1 MTTGLIKDK
10 QLAPLDKDQIEAFI
24 RGDEA
29 AFHRVYVAY
38 RQRVFTYCL
47 YFMSDAA
54 LAKDA
59 FQEVFLKI
67 HTSRGQLR
75 EPKALTNW
83 LLTVTRS
90 VCLSIL
96 RTRSRQPDILS
107 LDESGDNFEIERM
120 AMNPPE
126 SMLDEDDLRWALSKL
141 PLKYREAF
149 MLREFVGYEY
159 TEIARLTGTSIPNIQ
174 VRLTRAKS
182 MLREILMPT
191 PKIVQP
197 PTQVVTAQPA
207 EPKERQKRM
216 IANKKK
222 VSSL

>member
-1 MTTGLIKDK
+1 VVKGFDNDK
-10 QLAPLDKDQIEAFI
+10 RLAPLDEGQIEAFI
-24 RGDEA
+24 RGDA
-29 AFHRVYVAY
+29 DAFHRVYAAY

-47 YFMSDAA
+47 YYMTDEA

-59 FQEVFLKI
+59 FQEVFIKI
-67 HTSRGQLR
+67 HTRRSQLR

-96 RTRSRQPDILS
+96 RTRSRQPDVLS
-107 LDESGDNFEIERM
+107 LDDDKPNFEIERT
-120 AMNPPE
+120 AVSQPE
-126 SMLDEDDLRWALSKL
+126 NSLDEDDLRWALSKL

-149 MLREFVGYEY
+149 MLREFEGYEY
-159 TEIARLTGTSIPNIQ
+159 PEIARLTGTSIPNIQ

-191 PKIVQP
+191 PKVVQP
-197 PTQVVTAQPA
+197 KVIESPSEEVETEKYPNRIIDH
-207 EPKERQKRM
+207 P
-216 IANKKK
+216 KK
-222 VSSL
+222 VSPL

>member
-1 MTTGLIKDK
+1 VTTGFHRDK
-10 QLAPLDKDQIEAFI
+10 SLAPLESGQIEAFI

-38 RQRVFTYCL
+38 RQRVYTYCL
-47 YFMSDAA
+47 YFMSDEA

-59 FQEVFLKI
+59 FQEVFIKI

-75 EPKALTNW
+75 EPKALTTW

-96 RTRSRQPDILS
+96 RSRSRQPDILS
-107 LDESGDNFEIERM
+107 LDESTGNLEIERT
-120 AMNPPE
+120 AIVPPE
-126 SMLDEDDLRWALSKL
+126 SRLDEDDLRWALSKL

-149 MLREFVGYEY
+149 MLREFEGYEY
-159 TEIARLTGTSIPNIQ
+159 TEIAKLVGTSIPNIQ

-182 MLREILMPT
+182 MLREILMPSSKT
-191 PKIVQP
+191 VKSPVQVDDTVLPVESKEQPKL
-197 PTQVVTAQPA
+197 
-207 EPKERQKRM
+207 R
-216 IANKKK
+216 K